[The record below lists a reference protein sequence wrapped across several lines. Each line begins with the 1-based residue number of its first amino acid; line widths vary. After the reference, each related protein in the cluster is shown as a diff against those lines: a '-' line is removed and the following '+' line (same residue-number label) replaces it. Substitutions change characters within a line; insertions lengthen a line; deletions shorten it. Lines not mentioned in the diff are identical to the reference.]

1 MQNINLYKGF
11 GKKDNST
18 KIPPAGTL
26 TYAVQGILKEPC
38 SIMDPVI
45 KIKRLPNDAN
55 PAEYT
60 YAKWIETDRYYFI
73 EDWVWMDGLWEVHM
87 KEDVLATFKTE
98 IGNTT
103 EYVLRTDST
112 TADFNGAISDS
123 VYPATTDFSITQ
135 VEFRNPFTPPGQISD
150 GTYIVGII
158 NGDLQNSVG
167 AISYYAMTALQFG
180 GLKDILFSN
189 DGLESMDLGE
199 TVANVFTWTAEDMSE
214 QIFKTMYNP
223 YQYIASCMW
232 FPIDIDDI
240 QGLSDTVNPIKI
252 GWWDFNI
259 SGKRL
264 QQMIGGFNDG
274 VQMLPVHPQVTR
286 GKYLNYAPYTKYT
299 LYGKFGAL
307 PIDTSYLEI
316 GSYMI
321 NYYTVD
327 YVTGQCLFQVFV
339 SETSSGTNRKLIA
352 KTEFLIGVPIQIAQ
366 IGRDYL
372 GLTTNAIE
380 AGKSMATGA
389 MIGGAVAGT
398 AGAII
403 GALGT
408 GGGAIYNTIDSA
420 MPQLITS
427 GVNGSFIETELSTI
441 LIAIHYVVVDE
452 DIHHKGRPLCEMRQ
466 LNTLTGFILCA
477 EGDIDISCY
486 DNERKEIMQYLTE
499 GFFWE

>member
-1 MQNINLYKGF
+1 MFDVYLYQF
-11 GKKDNST
+11 AKKENST
-18 KIPPAGTL
+18 KIPVNETPLIISG
-26 TYAVQGILKEPC
+26 VLKEPS
-38 SIMDPVI
+38 SITDPII
-45 KIKRLPNDAN
+45 KIEPLPGNAS
-55 PAEYT
+55 PHQYT
-60 YAKWIETDRYYFI
+60 YAYINTFARMYFI
-73 EDWVWMDGLWEVHM
+73 EDWVWADGLWEVHM
-87 KEDVLATFKTE
+87 KADVLASFRNQ
-98 IGNTT
+98 IGAQT
-103 EYVLRTDST
+103 EYVLRTDSDT
-112 TADFNGAISDS
+112 SDFNGAISDS
-123 VYPATTDFSITQ
+123 AYPATTDFSITQ
-135 VEFRNPFTPPGQISD
+135 VNFGNPFTPPGQITD

-158 NGDLQNSVG
+158 NGDIQNSVG
-167 AISYYAMTALQFG
+167 AITYYAMTPLQFG
-180 GLKDILFSN
+180 ELKDVLFSN

-199 TVANVFTWTAEDMSE
+199 TIAGVFTWSAEDMSE

-232 FPIDIDDI
+232 FPIDMSDMT
-240 QGLSDTVNPIKI
+240 GLTETISPIKI

-259 SGKRL
+259 SGKGL
-264 QQMIGGFNDG
+264 TQVINGFNDG
-274 VQMLPVHPQVTR
+274 VQMLPVHPQSAR

-299 LYGKFGAL
+299 LYGKFGSM

-316 GSYMI
+316 GSYI
-321 NYYTVD
+321 VNYYTVD
-327 YVTGQCLFQVFV
+327 YITGQCLFQVFV
-339 SETSSGTNRKLIA
+339 SETSSGANRKLIG

-389 MIGGAVAGT
+389 LIGGAVAGT

-420 MPQLITS
+420 MPQMITS

-452 DIHHKGRPLCEMRQ
+452 DIHHKGRPLCELRQ
-466 LNTLTGFILCA
+466 INTLSGFILCA
-477 EGDIDISCY
+477 EGDIDISCFE
-486 DNERKEIMQYLTE
+486 NEREEIKRYLTT